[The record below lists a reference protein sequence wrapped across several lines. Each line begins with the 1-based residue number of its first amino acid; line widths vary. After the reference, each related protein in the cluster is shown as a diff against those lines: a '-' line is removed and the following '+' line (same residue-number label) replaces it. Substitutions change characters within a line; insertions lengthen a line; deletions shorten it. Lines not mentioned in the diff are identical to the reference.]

1 MELFVVGRVLKPHGV
16 RGEVKIQVETSFPE
30 KFKSRKRLY
39 IGKTAAEATPIEVV
53 SARRAK
59 SVFLLKFKGIDS
71 PETAEKLRNHW
82 LFIDETQLTR
92 LGKNEAY
99 IHELVGLQALDTSG
113 NAIGTVT
120 DVIELPTCD
129 AYEIC
134 VGSKSVLI
142 PAIEEFIEE
151 VNLSKKCVVVKRF
164 EEFL

>member
-1 MELFVVGRVLKPHGV
+1 MELFIVGRVLKPHGV

-39 IGKTAAEATPIEVV
+39 VGKTAAEATPIEVV

-59 SVFLLKFKGIDS
+59 FTFLLKFKGIDS
-71 PETAEKLRNHW
+71 PEVAEKLRNHW
-82 LFIDETQLTR
+82 LFIDETQLTK
-92 LGKNEAY
+92 LGENEAY

-113 NAIGTVT
+113 NTVGTVT

-134 VGSKSVLI
+134 IGSKSVLI